1 MERGGQEV
9 DKIQRSSVSR
19 EKEVVFVSSF
29 IGGGCGVET
38 TCTHILEYTYDIH
51 TVHSTHYTV
60 RTLQTTQYTRITHT
74 HTLHTHTTRTHAR
87 TGFSFTHYT
96 LHTHARTG
104 FSFMRDWMERS
115 TVPRLC
121 AGLHPGPL
129 HVPRM
134 ERHTLPL
141 A

>member
-51 TVHSTHYTV
+51 THYTEHSTHYTV
-60 RTLQTTQYTRITHT
+60 RI
-74 HTLHTHTTRTHAR
+74 LHTHMHAP
-87 TGFSFTHYT
+87 GS
-96 LHTHARTG
+96 
-104 FSFMRDWMERS
+104 RS
-115 TVPRLC
+115 
-121 AGLHPGPL
+121 
-129 HVPRM
+129 
-134 ERHTLPL
+134 
-141 A
+141 